1 MLYICNGLLADG
13 TVIGF
18 GNSHHMEIW
27 PLQYWVKIDEK
38 YFKLYL
44 FLKELIL

>member
-1 MLYICNGLLADG
+1 MLYICNGYIIDG
-13 TVIGF
+13 AMICF

-27 PLQYWVKIDEK
+27 PLWYWVKIDEK
-38 YFKLYL
+38 YFILCL